1 MASASAESINDSK
14 VGFINRF
21 NAGQDLIDKEI
32 DDIQNRKNDIPLQG
46 AFLYTKVTPSTL
58 TYKVSTVGNELPQP
72 RKQESSADLA
82 RATPPSG
89 FSKEIT
95 TDIYRLAVSVDRTV
109 EVADRFG
116 KISFLMSG
124 LMDSMQRKYEYL
136 MADAGLNNAFA
147 TNIGAD
153 GMYLCDTDHPN
164 EDNMTGTWDNL
175 ETAGALTPASFST
188 ARVNMRK
195 RTNALGEI
203 MPMKASTIVVSA
215 DDEEV
220 AWQINQ
226 SEYVA
231 DSTLRG
237 KSWNKGAVDV
247 MVYDYLTSTTAWF
260 LADSAQM
267 AGDKAGLIIAEKEAP
282 TIRDNPSPKA
292 DIIFDQYA
300 RCNVACAFGAVK
312 GLSGNVGA

>member
-1 MASASAESINDSK
+1 M
-14 VGFINRF
+14 
-21 NAGQDLIDKEI
+21 
-32 DDIQNRKNDIPLQG
+32 
-46 AFLYTKVTPSTL
+46 
-58 TYKVSTVGNELPQP
+58 PQP

-82 RATPPSG
+82 YGTSPSG

-95 TDIYRLAVSVDRTV
+95 AEIFRLGVKVDRTV
-109 EVADRFG
+109 EEADRFG
-116 KISFLMSG
+116 KIAFLMSG
-124 LMDSMQRKYEYL
+124 LMDSAKRKYEYT

-153 GMYLCDTDHPN
+153 GMYLCDTGHPN

-195 RTNALGEI
+195 RTNSLGEV
-203 MPMKASTIVVSA
+203 MPMKAKTLIVSP
-215 DDEEV
+215 DDEEI
-220 AWQINQ
+220 AWQIVN

-231 DSTLRG
+231 DSSLRG
-237 KSWNKGAVDV
+237 KSWNQGSVDV

-260 LADSAQM
+260 LHDSEPVAEQ
-267 AGDKAGLIIAEKEAP
+267 GGLVFVEKEAP

-292 DIIFDQYA
+292 DIIHDQYLRMNIA
-300 RCNVACAFGAVK
+300 AAFSSCKELQGNAGA
-312 GLSGNVGA
+312 